1 MNKEIIE
8 YIPSKTLREYL
19 TANPVEFNVLQEATI
34 VSEYAEVR
42 DYLPLFEGLLKR
54 GKTESERLLLASYV
68 EDLRHDESGNGYYS
82 DATFEIYM
90 KEFPHEGFPWYPF
103 LEVCGLPVLFKRG
116 DVIRWRRKPGWHSK
130 GNELYYVGAVPLLIP
145 GHCDFSDEQYL
156 SYPLS
161 SPVKTEEDLANVH
174 EHINICEAE
183 RASIK
188 MLTPQQ
194 KCNYDRIKK
203 ILLLM
208 RLGRFYKGQEWALMK
223 RLVAR
228 KKHPMESFNHE

>member
-1 MNKEIIE
+1 MNVNVIDC
-8 YIPSKTLREYL
+8 IPSRTLRKYL
-19 TANPVEFNVLQEATI
+19 EAHPVEMSALRQATI
-34 VSEYAEVR
+34 VFNYAKKKNR
-42 DYLPLFEGLLKR
+42 LPLFRQLLEETDDEAEKSFLRSAVKDAQEGL
-54 GKTESERLLLASYV
+54 E
-68 EDLRHDESGNGYYS
+68 YYS
-82 DATFEIYM
+82 DETEKIYDE
-90 KEFPHEGFPWYPF
+90 KFPHEGHPYFPFY
-103 LEVCGLPVLFKRG
+103 EICGLPVLFKRG
-116 DVIRWRRKPGWHSK
+116 DVIRWRRKPCWHSK

-145 GHCDFSDEQYL
+145 GRCDFSDEQYL

-203 ILLLM
+203 NLLLM

-228 KKHPMESFNHE
+228 KNTRWRN

>member
-1 MNKEIIE
+1 MNKEVIE
-8 YIPSKTLREYL
+8 CIPSRTLREYL
-19 TANPVEFNVLQEATI
+19 TANPVEFSVLQEATI

-54 GKTESERLLLASYV
+54 AKTEAERLLLASYV
-68 EDLRHDESGNGYYS
+68 NDLRHDDSGKGYYS
-82 DATFEIYM
+82 DETQEIYDE
-90 KEFPHEGFPWYPF
+90 KFPHEGFPWYPF

-116 DVIRWRRKPGWHSK
+116 DVIRCRKKRGWHGR

-145 GHCDFSDEQYL
+145 GHCDFSDEDYL

-161 SPVKTEEDLANVH
+161 LPVKTEEELVNIH
-174 EHINICEAE
+174 GHIHICEAE

-188 MLTPQQ
+188 KLTPQQ

-203 ILLLM
+203 ISMLM
-208 RLGRFYKGQEWALMK
+208 RIERFYKGQELALMK

-228 KKHPMESFNHE
+228 KNTRWRD